1 MNTMKDVFARSS
13 IAGIE
18 LKNKIFRSATY
29 EGLSDNEGRPTKKL
43 SDTYVKL
50 AKGEVGAIITGL
62 IGVHRK
68 GRSHLHMCMIDSDDV
83 IDDYKQMN
91 ALLGEYGVPVIAQLA
106 HGGGQM
112 DKIASGGFNL
122 APSIKFYVA
131 ANKFSQVLSEEDIIE
146 IIDSFIKA
154 VERAKKAGFAG
165 VQIHAAHGY
174 LLSEFLSGG
183 LNRRKD
189 RWGGST
195 ENRFRIISEIMKGA
209 RERVGN
215 YPILAK
221 FSAYDYLKNGISMDE
236 GLRIAVMF
244 QKAGIDALEVSCGA
258 NDGLNTI
265 RTKEVPSDAI
275 MAYSFPINIKSE
287 IVKNVMRKIIP
298 LFAKRYDP
306 IYNYNVDVAEKIKRE
321 IDSPVIVVGGIRNIN
336 DINSIISEKKADYVS
351 MSRPFIIEPDIM
363 KKFKEGR
370 QDNSKCIDCCY
381 CLFGGQKNPLR
392 CYYGKV
398 KA

>member
-1 MNTMKDVFARSS
+1 LEEVFTKSS

-18 LKNKIFRSATY
+18 FKNKIFRSATY
-29 EGLSDNEGRPTKKL
+29 EGLSDEEGRPTGKL
-43 SDTYVKL
+43 SDMYLKL

-62 IGVHRK
+62 IGVHRN
-68 GRSHLHMCMIDSDDV
+68 GRSNLHMCMMDRDDF

-91 ALLGEYGVPVIAQLA
+91 ALLKEYGVPVIAQLA
-106 HGGGQM
+106 HGGGQS
-112 DKIASGGFNL
+112 DKTASGGFNL
-122 APSIKFYVA
+122 APSKKFYIAV
-131 ANKFSQVLSEEDIIE
+131 NKFSQVLSEEGIIE
-146 IIDSFIKA
+146 IINSFIKA
-154 VERAKKAGFAG
+154 IERAKKAGFAG

-183 LNRRKD
+183 LNSRND

-221 FSAYDYLKNGISMDE
+221 FSAYDYLRDGIRVDE
-236 GLRIAVMF
+236 ALRIALMF
-244 QKAGIDALEVSCGA
+244 QKAGIDALEVSSGA

-265 RTKEVPSDAI
+265 RAKKIPSDPI
-275 MAYSFPINIKSE
+275 MANMFPIKIKSA
-287 IVKNVMRKIIP
+287 IIKSLMRKIIP
-298 LFAKRYDP
+298 LFVKRYDP
-306 IYNYNVDVAEKIKRE
+306 IYNYNIDVAEKIKQK
-321 IDSPVIVVGGIRNIN
+321 IDIPVIVVGGIRNIN
-336 DINSIISEKKADYVS
+336 DIHSIIIEKKADYVS
-351 MSRPFIIEPDIM
+351 MCRPFIIEPDIV
-363 KKFKEGR
+363 KKFKEGK

-381 CLFGGQKNPLR
+381 CMFNPANTPLR

-398 KA
+398 KT